1 MDLTEGVGES
11 SSPPRS
17 FISFNNYDVR
27 TDVYNRL
34 VESGHEEA
42 LSQPEFRDLLDAHFN
57 RLPARYSNSIAAFQ
71 YLISSIFFSF
81 LMSFDSCFVYEISFR
96 MLELITKSYFVWAY
110 ESS

>member
-27 TDVYNRL
+27 IDVYNRL

-71 YLISSIFFSF
+71 YLISSIFFF
-81 LMSFDSCFVYEISFR
+81 FFDEF
-96 MLELITKSYFVWAY
+96 
-110 ESS
+110 